1 MQGTAHAGR
10 ADPFHVVAPDVRG
23 SGVTTRSSGRIG
35 GEVVIEHYTRPVA
48 RITPIEENVMTLRT
62 YRQPHVDDLP
72 PIPAAD
78 VPTDLFMCALCR
90 MPLPLVGV
98 VAVEHDCAGLLQQV
112 ADDGNAST
120 ES

>member
-1 MQGTAHAGR
+1 MTTKRMKSNRVRTYWRDVLDHVRAGNEI
-10 ADPFHVVAPDVRG
+10 VV
-23 SGVTTRSSGRIG
+23 
-35 GEVVIEHYTRPVA
+35 EHYTKPVA
-48 RITPIEENVMTLRT
+48 RIVPIEENAMTLRT

-78 VPTDLFMCALCR
+78 APTDLFMCALCR

-98 VAVEHDCAGLLQQV
+98 VAVEHDCAELLQQV
-112 ADDGNAST
+112 TDDGNAST

>member
-1 MQGTAHAGR
+1 
-10 ADPFHVVAPDVRG
+10 
-23 SGVTTRSSGRIG
+23 
-35 GEVVIEHYTRPVA
+35 
-48 RITPIEENVMTLRT
+48 MTLRT

-78 VPTDLFMCALCR
+78 APTDLFMCALCR

-98 VAVEHDCAGLLQQV
+98 VAVEHDCAELLQQV
-112 ADDGNAST
+112 TDDGNAST